1 MKSHVHCDID
11 AEKPFI
17 KHVCM
22 SLYAQDC
29 DKQSFEHLQTF
40 EVFER

>member
-1 MKSHVHCDID
+1 MLKNWMKSHVHCDID

-22 SLYAQDC
+22 FLYAQDC
-29 DKQSFEHLQTF
+29 DKQSFEHL
-40 EVFER
+40 